1 MSEISEN
8 NISTYEVPAEAD
20 SISAAQDGDIL
31 FIFGFKTHRKVFSEL
46 GFLALPA
53 DHTLLTACGKAFCD
67 KLKMEP
73 LLNAMTITPNELLTY
88 IPEDLQKEPEAER
101 RAALVLAAVHQAVTN
116 YAGKKE

>member
-8 NISTYEVPAEAD
+8 SISTYEVPADAD

-53 DHTLLTACGKAFCD
+53 DHALLTACGKAFCD
-67 KLKMEP
+67 KFKMEP
-73 LLNAMTITPNELLTY
+73 LLNAMTITPEQLLAYVDTN
-88 IPEDLQKEPEAER
+88 LQKEPDAER
-101 RAALVLAAVHQAVTN
+101 RAALVLAAVHQAVSN
-116 YAGKKE
+116 YAGKQA